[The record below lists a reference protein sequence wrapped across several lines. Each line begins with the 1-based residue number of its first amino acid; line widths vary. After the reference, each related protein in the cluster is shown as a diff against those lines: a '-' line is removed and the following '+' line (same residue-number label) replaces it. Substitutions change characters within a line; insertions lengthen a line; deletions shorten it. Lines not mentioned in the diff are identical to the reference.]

1 MERKGNVADKALF
14 PGFRGSLQE
23 ALLYDYIVVGVAVQ
37 GPEMVEIHMVCTQAG
52 KALLQA
58 LSVAVGS
65 YACVYGAFGGD
76 EDPVPETFY
85 RMSQGR
91 FAVLAAV
98 SGSGVEI
105 VHAVLIGV
113 CYHFVHLVLIH
124 EVLLAL
130 LIFRK
135 AHASKSQCR
144 NLLSCFAEFTIIH
157 LVILS
162 WLHYF

>member
-1 MERKGNVADKALF
+1 MADKPFFL
-14 PGFRGSLQE
+14 GLCGSLQE
-23 ALLYDYIVVGVAVQ
+23 AFVYDYIVVGIAVQ
-37 GPEMVEIHMVCTQAG
+37 GPEMVKVHMVRAQAG

-65 YACVYGAFGGD
+65 HARLYGAFGGD
-76 EDPVPETFY
+76 ENPVPEALY

-91 FAVLAAV
+91 FAVLVAV

-113 CYHFVHLVLIH
+113 CNHLIHFVLIH
-124 EVLLAL
+124 EVLLAF

-135 AHASKSQCR
+135 AHTSKSQRR

-157 LVILS
+157 VFILS
-162 WLHYF
+162 W